1 MKHQHCV
8 IIGGTSG
15 IGLALARWH
24 LSQGWQV
31 TVVGSSAAK
40 ITGLQQSIISDSFDI
55 LSCDLQNTTERM
67 ALLADLN
74 NHHIDRLIYSAGYY
88 YNERRQKLNKTE
100 SAKVLAINLQ
110 AFCDVFYHISEQL
123 KSQHGKSQMVALAS
137 VAGLLDFKDSSL
149 YAKCKQAMITTC
161 QAYRMA
167 LVPFDIDV
175 ICIASGYVD
184 TLRLREL
191 NHGTTHNK
199 PFVISEEQAVFEI
212 MRAIDNNIALH
223 VFPKVMKY
231 TTWALSL
238 LPKHLLNS
246 VMKFQYRHQDKH
258 KT

>member
-1 MKHQHCV
+1 MKQQYCV

-40 ITGLQQSIISDSFDI
+40 ITELQQSIISDNFNI
-55 LSCDLQNTTERM
+55 LSCDLQNTNERM
-67 ALLADLN
+67 ALFTELKK
-74 NHHIDRLIYSAGYY
+74 HQIDRLIYSAGYY

-110 AFCDVFYHISEQL
+110 AFYDVFYHVSEQL
-123 KSQHGKSQMVALAS
+123 KSQNGKSQIIALAS
-137 VAGLLDFKDSSL
+137 IAGMLDFKDSSL
-149 YAKCKQAMITTC
+149 YAKCKRAMITTC

-184 TLRLREL
+184 TARLREL
-191 NHGTTHNK
+191 NGGNAHNK

-212 MRAIDNNIALH
+212 LHAIDNNIALH
-223 VFPKVMKY
+223 IFPKAMKY

-238 LPKHLLNS
+238 LPKSLLNS